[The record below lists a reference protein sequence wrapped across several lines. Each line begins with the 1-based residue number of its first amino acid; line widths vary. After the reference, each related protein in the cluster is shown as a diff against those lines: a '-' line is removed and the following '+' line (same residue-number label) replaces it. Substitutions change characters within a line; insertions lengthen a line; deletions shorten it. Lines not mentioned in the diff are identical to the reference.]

1 MLHNNNNKF
10 KPDGQIKDAETNQHR
25 IVFPAF
31 EVSTKRIGFGNGSNR
46 VTTVA
51 YEVKYHFGHYDVNN
65 DALFDHS
72 DSEIGISNQE
82 IDEKKKYT
90 NLILTKKDNNKE
102 KRISNI
108 DFMIINTSD
117 DLGKLNKNKFSITED
132 IPNYTPKEHSQLFQ
146 SCLGRYIYVWLIY
159 SLDEQKINYKYNINA
174 LEKVQDYFS
183 NNMNAKLPEHS
194 SQRKMVSHK

>member
-1 MLHNNNNKF
+1 MLHNNNNKL
-10 KPDGQIKDAETNQHR
+10 KLDGQIKDAETNQHR

-51 YEVKYHFGHYDVNN
+51 YKVKYHLGHYDVNN
-65 DALFDHS
+65 DDNDALLDHGDS
-72 DSEIGISNQE
+72 DIGISNQE
-82 IDEKKKYT
+82 IDERKKYT

-102 KRISNI
+102 KKISNI

-132 IPNYTPKEHSQLFQ
+132 ISNYTPKELSQLFQ
-146 SCLGRYIYVWLIY
+146 SCLG
-159 SLDEQKINYKYNINA
+159 
-174 LEKVQDYFS
+174 
-183 NNMNAKLPEHS
+183 PC
-194 SQRKMVSHK
+194 